1 LVFREINFHA
11 RVDVSVV
18 GAIFFHF
25 VSDKFEGLTHAVLYH
40 FLFGLF
46 AFLKLFEQNGNNLRE
61 IELIL
66 EIFED
71 LFLDLILVFVQ
82 VQNEELNEFS
92 E

>member
-1 LVFREINFHA
+1 M
-11 RVDVSVV
+11 
-18 GAIFFHF
+18 GPIFLHF
-25 VSDKFEGLTHAVLYH
+25 VSDKFEGLSHAVLNH

-46 AFLKLFEQNGNNLRE
+46 AFFKLFEQNGNNLRE
-61 IELIL
+61 INLIL

-82 VQNEELNEFS
+82 VQNKELNEFS

>member
-1 LVFREINFHA
+1 
-11 RVDVSVV
+11 V
-18 GAIFFHF
+18 GPILFHF
-25 VSDKFEGLTHAVLYH
+25 VSDKFEGLSHAVLYH

-46 AFLKLFEQNGNNLRE
+46 AFFKLFEQNRNNLRQ
-61 IELIL
+61 IQLIL

-71 LFLDLILVFVQ
+71 FFLDLILVFVQ

>member
-1 LVFREINFHA
+1 M
-11 RVDVSVV
+11 

-25 VSDKFEGLTHAVLYH
+25 VSDKFEGLSHAVLNH

-46 AFLKLFEQNGNNLRE
+46 AFFKLFEQNGNNLRE
-61 IELIL
+61 IKLIL

-82 VQNEELNEFS
+82 VQNKELNEFS